1 MKQQLEALRRLAAR
15 SALKGATVGGGLVV
29 AQGMAHAAVDA
40 AVNTGL
46 TTAATD
52 VGAIAALVT
61 LVVLAIKVGKWI
73 NRAL

>member
-1 MKQQLEALRRLAAR
+1 MISKRLNLRARLKAAANR
-15 SALKGATVGGGLVV
+15 GAVV
-29 AQGMAHAAVDA
+29 AAGMAATTGVALAEVDA
-40 AVNTGL
+40 KVSSGL

-52 VGAIAALVT
+52 IGAVAALVT